1 MHVTGPP
8 VRHGDSLHL
17 FMKKTFAVYIPMWI
31 SQVYVSGISNK
42 KSFFFCF
49 YWSIQ
54 KNTFDTCKMVI
65 SCCFEWVW
73 HILLNGKWMDVKLS
87 TGLLFHKRI
96 VLSEIAFFFFKT
108 CVLTRYFFYIFMWLQ
123 CMWMFHKYLVK
134 IQVDKKKNVPS

>member
-1 MHVTGPP
+1 MDCKRP
-8 VRHGDSLHL
+8 VICNSAFLWGKHL
-17 FMKKTFAVYIPMWI
+17 QCTYLCEFLREYQIKNHF
-31 SQVYVSGISNK
+31 SSVSIADRFK
-42 KSFFFCF
+42 
-49 YWSIQ
+49 

-73 HILLNGKWMDVKLS
+73 RILLNGKWMDVKLS